1 MCEGKMIREMGYE
14 EIDVVGKTPEE
25 FLPESYARDN
35 RSYYDKAWA
44 ERKCR
49 MKYF

>member
-25 FLPESYARDN
+25 FYLNPTQEIIGVTMIKHGR
-35 RSYYDKAWA
+35 